1 MAATGEGEPFLA
13 LAITAAVPTPAPA
26 STVTA
31 TATAKPPPG
40 RSDAAF
46 GTPGLPNG
54 ADVPVYRTRLPPAV
68 TLAYELRRGAL
79 SGSGELTWQPQ
90 GDRYGLRLEGRVV
103 GLRLLALESRGTLDA
118 DGIAP
123 VRYTD
128 ERRGR
133 GTQAANFQR
142 LAGGGGKI
150 TYSGP
155 STEVALPRGAQD
167 RVTWLVQLA
176 AIAAADPARV
186 GPGGEVSMF
195 VSGTRADA
203 DVWTFTHV
211 RAETLDVGGTPTPTL
226 RLVREPRYAYDT
238 RVDVWLDPAHHYL
251 PVRAR
256 LSNTAGGDA
265 GEAFELMLR
274 E

>member
-13 LAITAAVPTPAPA
+13 LTVTAAVPTPAPA
-26 STVTA
+26 STA
-31 TATAKPPPG
+31 IATAKPPPG

-195 VSGTRADA
+195 VSGARADA